1 MKISLLIDPII
12 SSQISDIKMN
22 LYKRGFRV
30 DNKTESDTPP
40 HIKLAEADDPNPL
53 EKVQIESE
61 LKNVYE
67 HFKDKTL
74 TNFNIVNEPQS
85 ETANW
90 IALYFQDEWLKELS
104 TTLETILDKYHINKT
119 QEYKEKIYD
128 IRKQRDP
135 SKVIN
140 LEDCIADHM
149 NLLNKSK
156 KEFSAEAF
164 NNYQFLKEIKAIK
177 PNGLYIEY

>member
-119 QEYKEKIYD
+119 Q
-128 IRKQRDP
+128 
-135 SKVIN
+135 
-140 LEDCIADHM
+140 
-149 NLLNKSK
+149 
-156 KEFSAEAF
+156 
-164 NNYQFLKEIKAIK
+164 
-177 PNGLYIEY
+177 